1 MNIILE
7 CYTCRKEQ
15 AAEVNQEPSLAVE
28 LCEIA
33 DSIGW
38 KSLLNFRTCKAY
50 VFCCD
55 ECYNKQFTRS
65 GNLRKKMFRLPKG
78 KNI

>member
-28 LCEIA
+28 LCGIA

-38 KSLLNFRTCKAY
+38 KSLLNFRTYKAY